1 MPEIHVYA
9 AAGRTTD
16 QKRNVAREITE
27 SIVRNFAVPP
37 EFVVV
42 QFVEAARDSKARAGV
57 LFSEQGTVPPVGTS
71 APVKS

>member
-1 MPEIHVYA
+1 MPEIYVYA
-9 AAGRTTD
+9 AAGRSTD
-16 QKRNVAREITE
+16 QKRSVAREITE
-27 SIVRNFAVPP
+27 SIVRHFAVPA

-42 QFVEAARDSKARAGV
+42 QFVEAARDSKARGGV